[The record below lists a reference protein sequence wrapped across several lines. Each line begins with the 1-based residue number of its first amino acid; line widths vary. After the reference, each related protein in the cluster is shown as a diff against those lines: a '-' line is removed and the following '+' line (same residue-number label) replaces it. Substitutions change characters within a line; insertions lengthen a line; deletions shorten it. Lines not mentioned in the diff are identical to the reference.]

1 MNLVAMLVLNLKF
14 LDMELTNQM
23 MVCRSGI
30 NFESSMSRTPHSLC
44 SDRLSVSKV
53 CELSLFIGPTGK
65 LVMLLSLSCQCYG
78 VT

>member
-1 MNLVAMLVLNLKF
+1 MNFVAMLVLNLNF
-14 LDMELTNQM
+14 PDMELTNQM

-30 NFESSMSRTPHSLC
+30 NLESPVPRTPHSLC

-53 CELSLFIGPTGK
+53 CELRLFIGPTGK
-65 LVMLLSLSCQCYG
+65 LVMLLSLSCLCYG